1 MTDEKKTE
9 TAKEAATVKKAM
21 ISQPMAGKTDEE
33 IVATRDLAVAKL
45 RERRNRQ
52 WWESRARC
60 GYATV
65 CPLCG
70 GYTLS
75 KTGYHA
81 GCAKKAGIKIPRQ
94 RMKRA
99 LLTAKERQK
108 IPVARMAGPVGAV
121 VRDDGV
127 RFESAGAAALAT
139 YGYCGSSNI
148 VRAVRTGCKA
158 GGHYWKRADE
168 EDK

>member
-1 MTDEKKTE
+1 
-9 TAKEAATVKKAM
+9 M
-21 ISQPMAGKTDEE
+21 IDD
-33 IVATRDLAVAKL
+33 ATRHDVAKQL
-45 RERRNRQ
+45 EHDAVYRDG
-52 WWESRARC
+52 STLGA
-60 GYATV
+60 V

-139 YGYCGSSNI
+139 YGYSGSSNI

>member
-1 MTDEKKTE
+1 M
-9 TAKEAATVKKAM
+9 VG
-21 ISQPMAGKTDEE
+21 IP
-33 IVATRDLAVAKL
+33 RPL
-45 RERRNRQ
+45 RLCDRLPSVWRVHTLENRLP
-52 WWESRARC
+52 R
-60 GYATV
+60 
-65 CPLCG
+65 
-70 GYTLS
+70 
-75 KTGYHA
+75 

-108 IPVARMAGPVGAV
+108 IPVAQMAGPVGAV

-139 YGYCGSSNI
+139 YGYCGSPNI

>member
-1 MTDEKKTE
+1 M
-9 TAKEAATVKKAM
+9 M
-21 ISQPMAGKTDEE
+21 IDD
-33 IVATRDLAVAKL
+33 ATRNSVADQLEHDAVYL
-45 RERRNRQ
+45 DG
-52 WWESRARC
+52 S
-60 GYATV
+60 
-65 CPLCG
+65 
-70 GYTLS
+70 S
-75 KTGYHA
+75 
-81 GCAKKAGIKIPRQ
+81 
-94 RMKRA
+94 
-99 LLTAKERQK
+99 ERQK
-108 IPVARMAGPVGAV
+108 IPVAQMVGPVGAV

>member
-1 MTDEKKTE
+1 MKT
-9 TAKEAATVKKAM
+9 AARIAQ
-21 ISQPMAGKTDEE
+21 IAARRSPRMARGRTKRFTESE
-33 IVATRDLAVAKL
+33 L

-52 WWESRARC
+52 WWESSARC

-158 GGHYWKRADE
+158 GGHYWERADE

>member
-1 MTDEKKTE
+1 
-9 TAKEAATVKKAM
+9 M
-21 ISQPMAGKTDEE
+21 I
-33 IVATRDLAVAKL
+33 
-45 RERRNRQ
+45 RR
-52 WWESRARC
+52 
-60 GYATV
+60 
-65 CPLCG
+65 
-70 GYTLS
+70 
-75 KTGYHA
+75 
-81 GCAKKAGIKIPRQ
+81 IKIPRQ

-99 LLTAKERQK
+99 LLIAKERQK
-108 IPVARMAGPVGAV
+108 IPVAQMAGPVGAV

-168 EDK
+168 EGK

>member
-1 MTDEKKTE
+1 MTKRFTE
-9 TAKEAATVKKAM
+9 SE
-21 ISQPMAGKTDEE
+21 
-33 IVATRDLAVAKL
+33 L

-99 LLTAKERQK
+99 VLVAKERQK
-108 IPVARMAGPVGAV
+108 IPVAQMAGPVGAV

-139 YGYCGSSNI
+139 YGYCGSQNI

-158 GGHYWKRADE
+158 GGHNWKRADE

>member
-1 MTDEKKTE
+1 MARGRTKRFTE
-9 TAKEAATVKKAM
+9 SE
-21 ISQPMAGKTDEE
+21 
-33 IVATRDLAVAKL
+33 L

-60 GYATV
+60 GYATA

-99 LLTAKERQK
+99 LSIAKERQK
-108 IPVARMAGPVGAV
+108 IPVAQM
-121 VRDDGV
+121 
-127 RFESAGAAALAT
+127 AGAAALAT